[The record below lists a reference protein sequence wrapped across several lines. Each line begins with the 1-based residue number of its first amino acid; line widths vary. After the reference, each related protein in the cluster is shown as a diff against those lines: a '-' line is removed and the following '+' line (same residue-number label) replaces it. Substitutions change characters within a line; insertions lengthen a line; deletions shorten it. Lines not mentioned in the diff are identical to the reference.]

1 MDLLHTINVF
11 VCMYG
16 TRVIIRRPSRMVSW
30 SIDNLG
36 MWLAVLVYFSIF
48 IILREGV
55 EFIIDPD

>member
-1 MDLLHTINVF
+1 
-11 VCMYG
+11 MYS
-16 TRVIIRRPSRMVSW
+16 TSVIIRRPRFRRPNGMVSW

-36 MWLAVLVYFSIF
+36 MWLAILVYFSIF

>member
-1 MDLLHTINVF
+1 
-11 VCMYG
+11 MYG
-16 TRVIIRRPSRMVSW
+16 TSVIITRLRFRRPSGMVSW

-36 MWLAVLVYFSIF
+36 ICLAILVYFSIF